1 MLLAGPHFMSSRS
14 WFRAETISPA
24 QKRIM
29 SFCHFPGPRSSYGL
43 AVTSSVQS
51 GDINFCDTSSSLLHV
66 RTQASPRLTVAESA
80 RSLSEGDGYLPSA
93 LFSARK
99 TSTPPSWQKAWDCSF
114 HQRKHSPAPPREPL
128 AVVSPSL
135 ELGSH

>member
-43 AVTSSVQS
+43 AVTSSVRS

-66 RTQASPRLTVAESA
+66 RTQTSPRLTVAESA
-80 RSLSEGDGYLPSA
+80 RSLFEGDGSYLPSA
-93 LFSARK
+93 LFSAQK
-99 TSTPPSWQKAWDCSF
+99 TSTPPSWQKAWVCSF
-114 HQRKHSPAPPREPL
+114 QRRHSPAPPREPL

-135 ELGSH
+135 ESGSY

>member
-43 AVTSSVQS
+43 AVTSSVRS

-66 RTQASPRLTVAESA
+66 RTQTSPRLTVAESA
-80 RSLSEGDGYLPSA
+80 RSLFEGDGSYLPSA

-99 TSTPPSWQKAWDCSF
+99 TYLHHHHGRKLGIVLFIRGDTPQLLLESHWQWF
-114 HQRKHSPAPPREPL
+114 HP
-128 AVVSPSL
+128 V
-135 ELGSH
+135 